1 MLALFQIELPSCSVY
16 SNAYTVKHHCSQN
29 SEQKHDQ
36 EVTLSSVFTQ
46 IHRVVV
52 PETKLSEERMS
63 VAFFA
68 RPNFDCVIQCLDG
81 SDKYEPI
88 TSFDQLSTHLL
99 ATGLAA
105 HGQ

>member
-1 MLALFQIELPSCSVY
+1 MLALIQIDRTTFVFSVFN
-16 SNAYTVKHHCSQN
+16 SYTVTHCNQN
-29 SEQKHDQ
+29 SKQKHDQ

-52 PETKLSEERMS
+52 PKTKLSEERMS
-63 VAFFA
+63 VAFFT
-68 RPNFDCVIQCLDG
+68 RPNFDYVIKCLDG

-88 TSFDQLSTHLL
+88 TSFDQFRKCLL
-99 ATGLAA
+99 ATGLPV